1 VANRVVSLS
10 PSTSEALFAIGAG
23 DTVVGR
29 SRYCDYP
36 PEILRVP
43 EVGGYVDPSFEVI
56 LSLRPDLVTGGRGPS
71 GRDVADKFS
80 ARGIATYFP
89 ETESFAQID
98 EMILGLGAR
107 TGHANQADAV
117 VQGIHAREDEVA
129 HAASALPRART
140 LLVFGL
146 EPIVVAG
153 PDSFAD
159 EMVRRA
165 GGENVV
171 KAGGHYPTLG
181 IERVIALDPDVV
193 VDAAIGEGRGVER
206 INAGAPGWREVRAVK
221 LGHVSTLNDEVVLRP
236 GPRVGQGLATLAAAI
251 HPEAHGG

>member
-1 VANRVVSLS
+1 VVSLS

-36 PEILRVP
+36 PEILHVP

-56 LSLRPDLVTGGRGPS
+56 LSLRPDLVAGARGPS
-71 GRDVADKFS
+71 GRDIADRFV

-107 TGHANQADAV
+107 TGHAKEAEAV
-117 VQGIHAREDEVA
+117 VQGVHAREEEVERK
-129 HAASALPRART
+129 ASALPKVRT

-153 PDSFAD
+153 PGSFAD
-159 EMVRRA
+159 EMVQHA
-165 GGENVV
+165 GGDNVV

-181 IERVIALDPDVV
+181 IERVIALDPEVV
-193 VDAAIGEGRGVER
+193 IDAAIGESRGVER
-206 INAGAPGWREVRAVK
+206 INAQAPGWREVRAVK
-221 LGHVSTLNDEVVLRP
+221 LGHVSTLSDEVVLRP
-236 GPRVGQGLATLAAAI
+236 GPRVGQGLATIEAAI
-251 HPEAHGG
+251 HQEAHGG